1 MNLGER
7 FPVSQGKI
15 DELLRRLGALGLD
28 VRRIEE
34 SFIRGGGPGG
44 QKINKTASCV
54 QLAYAPLDLR
64 VRCQESRSRSLN
76 RFLALRELVD
86 EAEIRLSPGTSKW
99 LRDRERRRA
108 SKARAGRRARAK
120 LNPKPGGP
128 PPPG

>member
-7 FPVSQGKI
+7 FPVSPGKVG
-15 DELLRRLGALGLD
+15 ELLRRLERLRIDIRL
-28 VRRIEE
+28 IEE

-54 QLAYAPLDLR
+54 QLSYAPLDLR

-86 EAEIRLSPGTSKW
+86 EAEVLLSPETSKR
-99 LRDRERRRA
+99 LRDLERRRA

-120 LNPKPGGP
+120 LSPKPSEP
-128 PPPG
+128 LPPG

>member
-7 FPVSQGKI
+7 FPVSQGKL
-15 DELLRRLGALGLD
+15 DDLLRRLAALALD
-28 VRRIEE
+28 VRLIDE

-54 QLAYAPLDLR
+54 QLSYAPLDLH

-86 EAEIRLSPGTSKW
+86 QAEMKLSPGTSKR
-99 LRDRERRRA
+99 LRDIERRRA
-108 SKARAGRRARAK
+108 SKSRAGRRARAK
-120 LNPKPGGP
+120 LSP
-128 PPPG
+128 PPSSPPLPG